1 MPEEIARSWQT
12 MTTGTHPWD
21 GVPLMTGGRSEI
33 NAMFNM
39 KEVAAG
45 KTNIGYTMSLNTEGS
60 SPIAKMKNELSA
72 LQHGFTKIE

>member
-1 MPEEIARSWQT
+1 
-12 MTTGTHPWD
+12 
-21 GVPLMTGGRSEI
+21 
-33 NAMFNM
+33 MFNM